1 MRRKR
6 NILLMVCL
14 LAVVWLA
21 SGLAGDFSLQPVHQ
35 DLDKPVSSMSAV
47 QTNAD
52 CMEAGSTTRL
62 ISPASDWLRFQQF
75 KPGLFAMTVVGIV
88 LLIFVVLS
96 LKLFAAV
103 NFSFDFCG
111 VISFIHNKDGMK

>member
-1 MRRKR
+1 MTGRKR

-21 SGLAGDFSLQPVHQ
+21 SGLAEDFSQPVHQ
-35 DLDKPVSSMSAV
+35 DMDKPVSSMSAV

-52 CMEAGSTTRL
+52 CMEAGSATRL
-62 ISPASDWLRFQQF
+62 IRPGSEWLRFQQF
-75 KPGLFAMTVVGIV
+75 KPGLFAMTTVGAV
-88 LLIFVVLS
+88 LLICVVLS

-103 NFSFDFCG
+103 NLSFDFCG
-111 VISFIHNKDGMK
+111 IISFIHNKDGMK